1 MGKSGGLTPKQ
12 EKFCLEY
19 VKDFN
24 ATKAAQRAG
33 YGKNPNSYASK
44 LLQTAAVSARV
55 RELSTQVRKKALLE
69 AEDALRWAMDI
80 ARSDIY
86 ELVTIN
92 DDGAM
97 SLQSNDTVR
106 TKYRRGVSELS
117 FSKSDSAE
125 GSSESCK
132 VRMHE
137 KGTALKLIFQHLK
150 LVGDDRP
157 TDVNQGIDPVVHGRV
172 LSTLERIRKRRGQE
186 SV

>member
-55 RELSTQVRKKALLE
+55 RELSAKVRKKALLE
-69 AEDALRWAMDI
+69 AEDALRWAMDV
-80 ARSDIY
+80 ARSDAY
-86 ELVTIN
+86 ELVEIQKGEMTLKDN
-92 DDGAM
+92 PKA
-97 SLQSNDTVR
+97 
-106 TKYRRGVSELS
+106 KYRRGASEIS

-157 TDVNQGIDPVVHGRV
+157 TDSTQGIDPAVHGRV